1 MYKLTQPLYFITETP
16 LHAGSGSDLGYID
29 LPIQRER
36 HTGYPKVESSGVK
49 GAIRQAFEAEA
60 SETDFKYWEELQRTF
75 GYDDDLPKAVKD
87 EFGNR
92 KTFDDKKDFAGALG
106 FSDARILLFPVK
118 SLKGTFAWV
127 TCHQVLA
134 KFRTELEEI
143 CGEGE
148 LFKLPEST
156 GVASEALYLSS
167 TNQKIQL
174 EEYIYSGEDIAIKPD
189 ITNLAKWLAENV
201 LAQSLPYWQSKI
213 KENLIV
219 LSEDD
224 FADFLQFSTEVHT
237 RIKIDNETGTV
248 KDGALFTEE
257 YLPSETVMYS
267 LAMFSP
273 EFKKNGM
280 TLNEVR
286 KFFNDHK
293 PEYFQMGSNSSIG
306 KGIIRLTTK
315 NNQA

>member
-1 MYKLTQPLYFITETP
+1 MYKSTQPLYFITETP

-49 GAIRQAFEAEA
+49 GAIRQAFEAKA

-75 GYDDDLPKAVKD
+75 GYDEDLPKAVKD
-87 EFGNR
+87 DFSKQ

-127 TCHQVLA
+127 TSHQVLA
-134 KFRTELEEI
+134 KFRTELEEL
-143 CGEGE
+143 CGEQE
-148 LFKLPEST
+148 LFTLPEST
-156 GVASEALYLSS
+156 GVASEVLYL
-167 TNQKIQL
+167 TTNNQKIQL
-174 EEYIYSGEDIAIKPD
+174 EEYIYSDLEVKDD
-189 ITNLAKWLAENV
+189 ITHLAKWLAENV
-201 LAQSLPYWQSKI
+201 LAQSLPYWQGKI
-213 KENLIV
+213 KENLVV
-219 LSEDD
+219 LPEDD
-224 FADFLQFSTEVHT
+224 FSDFLQFSTEVHT
-237 RIKIDNETGTV
+237 RIKIDNKTGTV
-248 KDGALFTEE
+248 KDGALFTQE

-273 EFKKNGM
+273 EFKKGGM
-280 TLNEVR
+280 KLEEVR

-293 PEYFQMGSNSSIG
+293 PDYFQMGGNSSIG

-315 NNQA
+315 KGKE

>member
-1 MYKLTQPLYFITETP
+1 MYKSTQPLYFIMETP

-49 GAIRQAFEAEA
+49 GAIRQSFEAVENIDL
-60 SETDFKYWEELQRTF
+60 ERLQRVF
-75 GYDDDLPKAVKD
+75 GYDGDGLPDKVAEK
-87 EFGNR
+87 FG
-92 KTFDDKKDFAGALG
+92 DKKDFAGALG

-127 TCHQVLA
+127 TCHRVLA
-134 KFRTELEEI
+134 KFRSELEEL
-143 CGEGE
+143 CGEEG
-148 LFKLPEST
+148 LFSLPEST
-156 GVASEALYLSS
+156 GVASDTLYLSS

-174 EEYIYSGEDIAIKPD
+174 EEYIYSNFEVKKD
-189 ITNLAKWLAENV
+189 ITGLANWIAENV
-201 LAQSLPYWQSKI
+201 LAQSLPFWQSKI

-219 LSEDD
+219 LPEDD
-224 FADFLQFSTEVHT
+224 FADFLKFSTEVHT
-237 RIKIDNETGTV
+237 RIKIDNDTGTV

-273 EFKKNGM
+273 EFKKDGM
-280 TLNEVR
+280 KLDEVR
-286 KFFNDHK
+286 SFFNNHK
-293 PEYFQMGSNSSIG
+293 PDYFQMGGNSSIG
-306 KGIIRLTTK
+306 KGIVRLTSK
-315 NNQA
+315 NGKE

>member
-1 MYKLTQPLYFITETP
+1 MYKSTQPIYFITETP

-49 GAIRQAFEAEA
+49 GAIRQAFESLEKIDL
-60 SETDFKYWEELQRTF
+60 EKIQRVF
-75 GYDDDLPKAVKD
+75 GYDGDGLSDQIAAK
-87 EFGNR
+87 
-92 KTFDDKKDFAGALG
+92 FDDKKDFAGALG

-127 TCHQVLA
+127 TCHRVLA
-134 KFRTELEEI
+134 KFRTELEEL

-148 LFKLPEST
+148 LFTLPAST
-156 GVASEALYLSS
+156 GVASDALYLSS
-167 TNQKIQL
+167 TTQNIQL
-174 EEYIYSGEDIAIKPD
+174 EEYIYTDLERKDDIAA
-189 ITNLAKWLAENV
+189 LADWLADNV
-201 LAQSLPYWQSKI
+201 LAESLPYWQTKI
-213 KENLIV
+213 RENLIV
-219 LSEDD
+219 LPEDD

-237 RIKIDNETGTV
+237 RIKIDNKTGTV
-248 KDGALFTEE
+248 KDGALFTQE

-273 EFKKNGM
+273 EFKKDGM
-280 TLNEVR
+280 TLDRVR
-286 KFFNDHK
+286 GFFNDHK
-293 PEYFQMGSNSSIG
+293 PDYFQMGGNSSIG

-315 NNQA
+315 NGKK

>member
-1 MYKLTQPLYFITETP
+1 MYKSTQPLYFITETP

-49 GAIRQAFEAEA
+49 GAIRQAFESVEKI
-60 SETDFKYWEELQRTF
+60 DFEKLQRVF
-75 GYDDDLPKAVKD
+75 GYDADGLPD
-87 EFGNR
+87 EITEKFA
-92 KTFDDKKDFAGALG
+92 DKKDFAGALG

-127 TCHQVLA
+127 TCHRVLA
-134 KFRTELEEI
+134 KFRTELEEL
-143 CGEGE
+143 CGEEE
-148 LFKLPEST
+148 LFALPEST
-156 GVASEALYLSS
+156 GVASETLYLSS

-174 EEYIYSGEDIAIKPD
+174 EEYIYSDLNPPKKDIIA
-189 ITNLAKWLAENV
+189 LANWLADNV
-201 LAQSLPYWQSKI
+201 LAESLPYWQSKI
-213 KENLIV
+213 RENLIV
-219 LSEDD
+219 LPEDD

-237 RIKIDNETGTV
+237 RIKIDNKTGTV

-257 YLPSETVMYS
+257 YLPSETVMYT

-273 EFKKNGM
+273 EFKKEGM
-280 TLNEVR
+280 TLGEVQ

-293 PEYFQMGSNSSIG
+293 PDYFQMGGNSSIG

-315 NNQA
+315 NGKK

>member
-1 MYKLTQPLYFITETP
+1 MYKSTQPLYFITETP

-49 GAIRQAFEAEA
+49 GAIRQAFESVEKIDL
-60 SETDFKYWEELQRTF
+60 EKLQRVF
-75 GYDDDLPKAVKD
+75 GYDGDGLPDKIADK
-87 EFGNR
+87 FG
-92 KTFDDKKDFAGALG
+92 DKKDFAGALG

-118 SLKGTFAWV
+118 SLKGIFAWV

-134 KFRTELEEI
+134 KFRTELEEL
-143 CGEGE
+143 CGEEG
-148 LFKLPEST
+148 LFTIPEST
-156 GVASEALYLSS
+156 GVASEGLYLSS
-167 TNQKIQL
+167 NTQKIQL
-174 EEYIYSGEDIAIKPD
+174 EEYIYSDLEKKDD

-201 LAQSLPYWQSKI
+201 LAQSLPYWQDKI
-213 KENLIV
+213 KENLVV
-219 LSEDD
+219 LPEDD
-224 FADFLQFSTEVHT
+224 FSDFLKFSTEVHT

-273 EFKKNGM
+273 EFKKGGM
-280 TLNEVR
+280 KLDEVR

-293 PEYFQMGSNSSIG
+293 PDYFQMGGNSSIG

-315 NNQA
+315 NGTE

>member
-1 MYKLTQPLYFITETP
+1 MYKSTQPLYFITETP

-49 GAIRQAFEAEA
+49 GAIRQAFEAIEKIDL
-60 SETDFKYWEELQRTF
+60 ERLQRVF
-75 GYDDDLPKAVKD
+75 GYDGDGLPD
-87 EFGNR
+87 EITDKFGE
-92 KTFDDKKDFAGALG
+92 KKDFAGALG

-118 SLKGTFAWV
+118 SLKGTFAWI
-127 TCHQVLA
+127 TCHRVLA
-134 KFRTELEEI
+134 KFRTELQEL
-143 CGEGE
+143 CGEQE
-148 LFKLPEST
+148 LFTLPEFT
-156 GVASEALYLSS
+156 GVASDVLYLSS

-174 EEYIYSGEDIAIKPD
+174 EEYIYADLDRKDD
-189 ITNLAKWLAENV
+189 ITALANWLADNV
-201 LAQSLPYWQSKI
+201 LAESLPYWQTKI
-213 KENLIV
+213 RENLIV
-219 LSEDD
+219 LPEDD
-224 FADFLQFSTEVHT
+224 FADFLKFSTEVHT

-248 KDGALFTEE
+248 KDGALFTQE

-273 EFKKNGM
+273 EFKKEGM
-280 TLNEVR
+280 ELSEVR

-293 PEYFQMGSNSSIG
+293 PDYFQMGGNSSIG

-315 NNQA
+315 NDEI